1 MPHVRLTDQ
10 PAIQGSAAIAPK
22 IGSDIALDAPR
33 FLCPKTGREVDS
45 GIRLS
50 PGTRLISLRVRCPI
64 CEGVHEWQV
73 AHQSAGTVLAADH
86 RANGAR
92 LVKPQSAPQDFP
104 YPRAEFVELREQLLD
119 ELNHRLKNNLQ
130 ILHGFLPMAR
140 RKTRNAEAREVL
152 ADTSRRIGAMGTAQQ
167 VFYTVHNSTDVSGQR
182 FLDAVCA
189 NASAFL
195 GEEVSIN
202 YEVTAGS
209 LPKETAVPL
218 ALALNELLTN
228 AAKYGSNERGRV
240 FINVGLSQRPGEI
253 ELYVQDQGPGFN
265 FAEAQEQSSG
275 LGLVTMLAQRLKGT
289 FLVEQRL
296 GARCILRFPDQ

>member
-1 MPHVRLTDQ
+1 MSGKSRTKVQARCWRPTT
-10 PAIQGSAAIAPK
+10 APT
-22 IGSDIALDAPR
+22 AP
-33 FLCPKTGREVDS
+33 
-45 GIRLS
+45 
-50 PGTRLISLRVRCPI
+50 
-64 CEGVHEWQV
+64 
-73 AHQSAGTVLAADH
+73 
-86 RANGAR
+86 R

-104 YPRAEFVELREQLLD
+104 HPRTEFVELREQLLD

-130 ILHGFLPMAR
+130 ILHGILQMAR

-218 ALALNELLTN
+218 ALALNELLTD

-253 ELYVQDQGPGFN
+253 ELYVQDQGP
-265 FAEAQEQSSG
+265 AST
-275 LGLVTMLAQRLKGT
+275 LQRPKNSRQ
-289 FLVEQRL
+289 VS
-296 GARCILRFPDQ
+296 AW